1 MDAPSPDTGRWVPR
15 GILLPVVLVAL
26 IVAAQ
31 VGFGFGTA
39 SGSQGPDAAGQS
51 IMIDCDRGQSI
62 GQALTASRPGATIT
76 VRGTCQEAVTV
87 TTDGLTLDGDG
98 VAVLDGGN
106 AGVALTIDGARGVT
120 IRGFTVQNGSRGI
133 DVLNVATLSLEDTL
147 VRGNRSHGVEITN
160 ASVDADNVTSHG
172 NGRAG
177 LIVNR
182 NSLLNVT
189 DSTFE
194 DNLTGLVLYSN
205 ANTRLTGTNRMIANA
220 TQGLTVGLG
229 AVAFSLGSTI
239 VTEDNGEEGT
249 LLLQDGGLQLI
260 GGRLEV
266 AGNGLDGVRV
276 DQVSSLTIGI
286 TEFGVSGEAI
296 IAGNGGNGITVS
308 DGSNLVVS
316 EIMPVTSQAN
326 TGAGLFVD
334 ASDVSVD
341 GSRFD
346 NNDGAGIQLSFGTK
360 ATLEGNTVDTMT
372 CDDTVLSRGTT
383 TCPQPPAT

>member
-1 MDAPSPDTGRWVPR
+1 MDARSPDARRWVRR
-15 GILLPVVLVAL
+15 GTFLPVALVAL
-26 IVAAQ
+26 IAAAQ

-39 SGSQGPDAAGQS
+39 SGSQGSDAAGQS
-51 IMIDCDRGQSI
+51 IRIDCDRGQTIS
-62 GQALTASRPGATIT
+62 QALTASRPGATIT
-76 VRGTCQEAVTV
+76 VRGTCQETVTV

-98 VAVLDGGN
+98 VAVLDAGN
-106 AGVALTIDGARGVT
+106 AGVALTIDGARRVT
-120 IRGFTVQNGSRGI
+120 VRGFTVQNGSRGI

-160 ASVDADNVTSHG
+160 ASVDANNVTSHG

-229 AVAFSLGSTI
+229 AVVFSLGSTI
-239 VTEDNGEEGT
+239 VTEDNGEEGI

-266 AGNGLDGVRV
+266 ADNGLDGVRV
-276 DQVSSLTIGI
+276 DQLSSLTIGI
-286 TEFGVSGEAI
+286 TEFGVSGQAI
-296 IAGNGGNGITVS
+296 ISGNQGHGINVS

-334 ASDVSVD
+334 ASDASAN
-341 GSRFD
+341 GSRFE
-346 NNDGAGIQLSFGTK
+346 NNDGAGIELNFGTK
-360 ATLEGNTVDTMT
+360 ATLQDNTVDTIT

-383 TCPQPPAT
+383 TCP